1 MFTGIIEEIGTVRS
15 LQRRS
20 GYQRTTVDA
29 QRMLEDIRIGDSIT
43 IDGACQTVVDFDAN
57 GFTVESVEETLRR
70 TTLGGLRPGRRVN
83 LERALKLGDR
93 LGGHMVAGHVDG
105 VGRVLRRKDGPD
117 SVQFQV
123 GMPAELSPYVA
134 EKGSIAIDGISLTVT
149 GASPRDFGVA
159 VIPHTLET
167 TTLSERRS
175 GEPVNLEVDTV
186 ARYIQRLMT
195 TPHPG

>member
-1 MFTGIIEEIGTVRS
+1 VFTGIIEEIGAIRT

-29 QRMLEDIRIGDSIT
+29 QRVLDDIRIGDSIT
-43 IDGACQTVVDFDAN
+43 IDGACQTVVEFDPK

-70 TTLGGLRPGRRVN
+70 STLGALRPGRRVN

-105 VGRVLRRKDGPD
+105 VGRMLRRRDGANG
-117 SVQFQV
+117 VEFQV

-149 GASPRDFGVA
+149 GATAREFGVA
-159 VIPHTLET
+159 VIPHTLES
-167 TTLSERRS
+167 TTLSERRP
-175 GEPVNLEVDTV
+175 GDPVNLEVDTV

-195 TPHPG
+195 TPNPG

>member
-1 MFTGIIEEIGTVRS
+1 M

-29 QRMLEDIRIGDSIT
+29 QGVLEDIRIGDGIT
-43 IDGACQTVVDFDAN
+43 IDGACQTVVEFDAM

-70 TTLGGLRPGRRVN
+70 TTLGDLRPGRRVN

-105 VGRVLRRKDGPD
+105 IGRVLRRKDGPAGVD
-117 SVQFQV
+117 FQV

-149 GASPRDFGVA
+149 GAAPRDFGVA

-167 TTLSERRS
+167 TTLSGKRS
-175 GEPVNLEVDTV
+175 GESVNLEVDTV

-195 TPHPG
+195 TPNRG